1 MAKTTGKTL
10 TRLLQDSDIAL
21 TNAEAN
27 PEIKTALETVSYGA
41 EKIAEGKALRQ
52 QAMAQSDTQLKELVE
67 SNDASLR
74 FKGAK
79 KAVKEVYR
87 GHRKRAKLA
96 FEDDPTALYD
106 LALLGKQSRINSV
119 WVDMVTKFY
128 NTLLDN
134 EAYLATIA
142 TMGVAKEDVEAAQAL
157 IAPLNEAYTAF
168 VREKGESEEATRV
181 KEQAARDLEL
191 YMNRF
196 WKAARIALED
206 KPQLME
212 SLKKVVK

>member
-1 MAKTTGKTL
+1 MAKKAGKTL
-10 TRLLQDSDIAL
+10 IKLLQDADVAL

-27 PEIKTALETVSYGA
+27 PEIKAALETVSYGA

-52 QAMAQSDTQLKELVE
+52 KVADQLNTQLKEFVE
-67 SNDASLR
+67 STDASVK
-74 FKGAK
+74 FKAAVQ
-79 KAVKEVYR
+79 AVKDVYP

-106 LALLGKQSRINSV
+106 LALLGKQSKITSV
-119 WVDMVTKFY
+119 WVDMVNKFY
-128 NTLLDN
+128 ETLLGN

-142 TMGVAKEDVEAAQAL
+142 TMGVTQEDLAAGQAL
-157 IAPLNEAYTAF
+157 IAPLNEAYTVV

-212 SLKKVVK
+212 SLKKMVR

>member
-10 TRLLQDSDIAL
+10 TRLLQDADVAL

-27 PEIKTALETVSYGA
+27 PEIKAALETVSYDA

-52 QAMAQSDTQLKELVE
+52 QVVDESDTQLKEFVE
-67 SNDASLR
+67 STDASNR
-74 FKGAK
+74 FKAAK
-79 KAVKEVYR
+79 KDVEEVYR

-96 FEDDPTALYD
+96 FEDDATALYD
-106 LALLGKQSRINSV
+106 LALLGKQSKINSV

-128 NTLLDN
+128 ATLLGN

-142 TMGVAKEDVEAAQAL
+142 TMGVAKEEIEAAQAL
-157 IAPLNEAYTAF
+157 IAPLNNAYTTF

-181 KEQAARDLEL
+181 KEQTQRELEV

-212 SLKKVVK
+212 SLKKVVR

>member
-10 TRLLQDSDIAL
+10 TRLLQDSEVAL

-27 PEIKTALETVSYGA
+27 PEIKTALETVSYGT

-52 QAMAQSDTQLKELVE
+52 KVASQSDTQLKEFVE
-67 SNDASLR
+67 STDASHR
-74 FKGAK
+74 FKAAMK
-79 KAVKEVYR
+79 QVKETYS

-96 FEDDPTALYD
+96 FEDDSTALYD
-106 LALLGKQSRINSV
+106 LALLGKQSKVNSV

-128 NTLLDN
+128 ATLLDN

-142 TMGVAKEDVEAAQAL
+142 GMGVTREDVEAAQAL
-157 IAPLNEAYTAF
+157 IDPLNEAYTVF
-168 VREKGESEEATRV
+168 VREKGESEEATRA
-181 KEQAARDLEL
+181 KEQAQRDLEL

-212 SLKKVVK
+212 SLKKTVK